1 MCKSNEVDNKPF
13 NVIFTQ
19 GRGRHFFNQIHE
31 TIPEIQQKST
41 LQTAGDNG
49 LQSVT
54 VQIVGIDQIIPS
66 DNKVDIVH

>member
-1 MCKSNEVDNKPF
+1 MKRYLKFNK
-13 NVIFTQ
+13 
-19 GRGRHFFNQIHE
+19 NQ
-31 TIPEIQQKST
+31 P